1 LDVRQ
6 IRYFLKIVEKGSFT
20 RAAEQ
25 LGVAQPALGL
35 QIRKLEDEL
44 QAQLLVRHARGVE
57 LTEAGRLLAEH
68 GRAIM
73 DRFAAA
79 REDLAG
85 LGRGPRSRIV
95 LGLAP
100 SLAGGL
106 AGPLL
111 TAWRG
116 IAPDMPLHLV
126 EGYSATLAER
136 LHQGML
142 DFALGY
148 DMSPG
153 PGLAVRRLGSDH
165 ICLIERTAGD
175 AVRNAT
181 AEFADIASLPL
192 ILPPMPHRVRMLV
205 EEAAR
210 ERKVSLNVVHEISG
224 VITALDLV
232 EAGDA
237 VALSGIA
244 AFRRQMTGRALRAR
258 RLVNPGPV
266 FEFGLVHAENRA
278 LTGADLD
285 LIALIERSLHALI
298 SGD

>member
-44 QAQLLVRHARGVE
+44 QVQLLVRHARGVE

-153 PGLAVRRLGSDH
+153 PSLAVRRLGSDH
-165 ICLIERTAGD
+165 VCLIERTAGD
-175 AVRNAT
+175 VCNAT
-181 AEFADIASLPL
+181 AEFAHIASLPL

-232 EAGDA
+232 EAGEA

>member
-44 QAQLLVRHARGVE
+44 QVQLLVRHARGVE

-68 GRAIM
+68 GREIM

-85 LGRGPRSRIV
+85 LGRGPRSRIM

-100 SLAGGL
+100 SLAVGL
-106 AGPLL
+106 ARSLL
-111 TAWRG
+111 AAWPN
-116 IAPDMPLHLV
+116 IAPGIGLHLV

-136 LHQGML
+136 LHQGLL

-153 PGLAVRRLGSDH
+153 PGLGVRRLGSDH
-165 ICLIERTAGD
+165 VCLIERSCGE
-175 AVRNAT
+175 VNSPPT
-181 AEFADIASLPL
+181 AEFAEIASLPL
-192 ILPPMPHRVRMLV
+192 LLPPMPHRVRMLV

-210 ERKVSLNVVHEISG
+210 ERKISLNVVHEISG
-224 VITALDLV
+224 VVTALDLV
-232 EAGDA
+232 EAGEA

-244 AFRRQMTGRALRAR
+244 AFRRQMAGRALRAR

-266 FEFGLVHAENRA
+266 FEFGLVHAENRF

-298 SGD
+298 CGD